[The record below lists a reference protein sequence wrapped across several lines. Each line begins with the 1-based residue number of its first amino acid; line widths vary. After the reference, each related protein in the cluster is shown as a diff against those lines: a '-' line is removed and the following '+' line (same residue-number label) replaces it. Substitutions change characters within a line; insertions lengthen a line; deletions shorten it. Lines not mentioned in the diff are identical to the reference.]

1 MKKKITKILLF
12 VLPFMALILATTNN
26 SVQLINM
33 TTGEKIVGS
42 YFTMLGDSTA
52 AVCPVL
58 AAMCSVVS
66 SVAALVWL
74 FAKKWSFMRI
84 SAWASFAGACIAVVP
99 VAMRGDSLLLPHVI
113 FPILLFV
120 HFILCA
126 FSKKLNFEEKE
137 EPQGRRLER
146 H

>member
-26 SVQLINM
+26 SVQLVNM

-58 AAMCSVVS
+58 AAMASVVS
-66 SVAALVWL
+66 SLMALIWL
-74 FAKKWSFMRI
+74 FKKNWSLMRI
-84 SAWASFAGACIAVVP
+84 SAWASFAGACIAVIP
-99 VAMRGDSLLLPHVI
+99 VAMRGENLLLPNVI
-113 FPILLFV
+113 FPILLFA
-120 HFILCA
+120 HFVLCA
-126 FSKKLNFEEKE
+126 FSKKLDFEAKE